1 MARSE
6 PLRSEQR
13 SGSAKIVLLEDIV
26 QGKPLMPCGDT
37 APADQASYWE
47 AKAVLLWLLL
57 GPRDLKTSTRFL
69 GA

>member
-13 SGSAKIVLLEDIV
+13 SGSAKIVLLEGIV

-47 AKAVLLWLLL
+47 GGIAWLLL
-57 GPRDLKTSTRFL
+57 GPRDLQTSTRFL
-69 GA
+69 VA